1 MDPLSKAARK
11 WLELLDAKR
20 AAKPVV
26 IALLRDFRDYYAPLS
41 AVAEELAC
49 ALARAGRDP
58 SPALRLIVSVANHRP
73 PEQGDLSEVEALCR
87 GIALEAS
94 PQSVHDSNAASEPK
108 QEAGKSTKKRGGGR
122 PRLSPEKAAKQQ
134 LAAEAVAEW
143 RAWRKEKP
151 SPKPDLE
158 EWLVEHAPE
167 KFVELGLD
175 PQEVQKLANKH
186 SSNQR
191 KRKQPAPRRRPR

>member
-1 MDPLSKAARK
+1 MDDLRVGAEVVALHARAYGVPRIHSLKLFEEIAARG
-11 WLELLDAKR
+11 AS
-20 AAKPVV
+20 
-26 IALLRDFRDYYAPLS
+26 ALA
-41 AVAEELAC
+41 AVA
-49 ALARAGRDP
+49 
-58 SPALRLIVSVANHRP
+58 
-73 PEQGDLSEVEALCR
+73 
-87 GIALEAS
+87 ALEAAGIVTAYHDGYQGVTCYKIDLAAAEALALEGE
-94 PQSVHDSNAASEPK
+94 PQQAS
-108 QEAGKSTKKRGGGR
+108 GKATKKRAVGR

-158 EWLVEHAPE
+158 EWLLEHAPE
-167 KFVELGLD
+167 KFDELGLD

-191 KRKQPAPRRRPR
+191 KRKQPAPRRRAR